1 MLRQNKNLCI
11 IISSESNLYVRI
23 KNDMRIAYVHT
34 YLQGRTEN
42 SGNYAFVYILKKGL
56 MERMEFTCSSSSLI
70 LFLKRLRGGVWKLK
84 TEREK
89 RTGKYL
95 SPSSHANFNSN
106 PFMSLWTRN
115 SGVTHGWLAWWKL
128 VSLAKTKFCIWRK
141 NILSFECKE
150 NLVGPKYLNQF
161 AKFVSTK

>member
-23 KNDMRIAYVHT
+23 KNDMLIAYVST

-70 LFLKRLRGGVWKLK
+70 LFLKRLRGGVWNWKQN
-84 TEREK
+84 EK
-89 RTGKYL
+89 RGQGNICRRVPMPILILILLCHFEPEIPEWHTD
-95 SPSSHANFNSN
+95 
-106 PFMSLWTRN
+106 
-115 SGVTHGWLAWWKL
+115 GWLD
-128 VSLAKTKFCIWRK
+128 
-141 NILSFECKE
+141 E
-150 NLVGPKYLNQF
+150 N
-161 AKFVSTK
+161 